1 MAFPKLKCVTAY
13 ATGAIRS
20 NLDKPHLIAKLKRA
34 GLRAEL
40 TGGQLRIQCGEEIWE
55 FAGWLADG
63 VGRIG
68 WARMR
73 IMGDAGSL
81 SRRLAQAGIR
91 DKFEYSR
98 SRAISKPKPGA
109 P

>member
-1 MAFPKLKCVTAY
+1 MRRLASRV
-13 ATGAIRS
+13 
-20 NLDKPHLIAKLKRA
+20 
-34 GLRAEL
+34 E
-40 TGGQLRIQCGEEIWE
+40 GGQLLIQCGEEIWE
-55 FAGWLADG
+55 IGDWLADG

-91 DKFEYSR
+91 DKFELSR
-98 SRAISKPKPGA
+98 SRAISKPTPGA